1 MHIFTNHAFI
11 ELTQKTI
18 FCGKVGS
25 RGREVLDC
33 VYLISEGL
41 DLKVDVAKDIS
52 IPFFQR
58 GFGFFYF
65 LGKAIGVPMNY
76 LDQADLTMTKL
87 ERSRVHI
94 DSKQKGLGVF
104 RSSPM
109 VQRKIEAWLEAI
121 IGW

>member
-1 MHIFTNHAFI
+1 M
-11 ELTQKTI
+11 
-18 FCGKVGS
+18 
-25 RGREVLDC
+25 DC

-109 VQRKIEAWLEAI
+109 VQRKIGAWLEAI